1 MNTLKAVGLKLTATF
16 TFTILALLAR
26 YLGQNGYPIG
36 QVAFARGFGGLLIV
50 MAVYAWRRE
59 LAGVWRT
66 RRIGGHFLRG
76 SIAALGTF
84 AFAGAYARL
93 PVVDVTAIS
102 FLAPLITTI
111 FAALLLRER
120 VQIYRWAAV
129 IAGFS
134 GVMLTVAPYI
144 GVTDRAVTAS
154 MLAGVIL
161 ALLNAIG
168 AGFAPVQIKRLS
180 DTESTGSIVVYFSVF
195 VTVIGLLTL
204 PFGWTVPHNGAE
216 LMALVGLGLTGAF
229 GQLCLTASYRYGVPS
244 LLAPFEY
251 ASLIWAFILGYAV
264 FGEIPTVFVVIGSL
278 VVTAAGLFT
287 IWRDRVHRLGAER
300 ERAAAD
306 VDVAIA
312 AAETM
317 APVGKADKPSD
328 SKNADTIRR

>member
-1 MNTLKAVGLKLTATF
+1 MNTLKAVGLKLMATF
-16 TFTILALLAR
+16 VFTILALLAR
-26 YLGQNGYPIG
+26 YLGRNGYPIG

-59 LAGVWRT
+59 LAGVWYT
-66 RRIGGHFLRG
+66 KRIGGHFLRG

-111 FAALLLRER
+111 FAALILRER
-120 VQIYRWAAV
+120 VQIYRWTAV
-129 IAGFS
+129 IVGFS
-134 GVMLTVAPYI
+134 GVMLTVAPYV

-154 MLAGVIL
+154 TLAGVVL

-180 DTESTGSIVVYFSVF
+180 DTESTGSIVIYFSVF
-195 VTVIGLLTL
+195 VTVIGLMTL
-204 PFGWTVPHNGAE
+204 PFGWTMPHSGAE
-216 LMALVGLGLTGAF
+216 MMALAGLGLTGAL

-251 ASLIWAFILGYAV
+251 SSLIWAFILGYAV
-264 FGEIPTVFVVIGSL
+264 FGEIPTVFVIAGSI

-287 IWRDRVHRLGAER
+287 IWRDRVHQSAEAR
-300 ERAAAD
+300 ERAAED

-312 AAETM
+312 ATETM
-317 APVGKADKPSD
+317 APVGKA
-328 SKNADTIRR
+328 NDTTRRR

>member
-1 MNTLKAVGLKLTATF
+1 MNTLKAVGLKLMATF
-16 TFTILALLAR
+16 VFTILALLAR
-26 YLGQNGYPIG
+26 YLGRNGYPVG

-59 LAGVWRT
+59 LAGVWYTKRV
-66 RRIGGHFLRG
+66 GGHFLRG

-93 PVVDVTAIS
+93 PVVDVTVIT
-102 FLAPLITTI
+102 FLAPLVTTI

-120 VQIYRWAAV
+120 VQIYRWTAV
-129 IAGFS
+129 IVGFS
-134 GVMLTVAPYI
+134 GVLLAVAPYI
-144 GVTDRAVTAS
+144 GVTDRAITATTVI
-154 MLAGVIL
+154 GVIF
-161 ALLNAIG
+161 AVLNAIG

-180 DTESTGSIVVYFSVF
+180 DTESTGSIVIYFSLF
-195 VTVIGLLTL
+195 VTAIGLLTL
-204 PFGWTVPHNGAE
+204 PFGWTMPHNGAE
-216 LMALVGLGLTGAF
+216 VMALVGLGLCGAF

-251 ASLIWAFILGYAV
+251 ASLIWAFLLGYAV
-264 FGEIPTVFVVIGSL
+264 FGEIPTLYVVGGSL

-287 IWRDRVHRLGAER
+287 IWRDRVHQTAEAR
-300 ERAAAD
+300 ERAAED

-317 APVGKADKPSD
+317 APVGKDES
-328 SKNADTIRR
+328 RRG